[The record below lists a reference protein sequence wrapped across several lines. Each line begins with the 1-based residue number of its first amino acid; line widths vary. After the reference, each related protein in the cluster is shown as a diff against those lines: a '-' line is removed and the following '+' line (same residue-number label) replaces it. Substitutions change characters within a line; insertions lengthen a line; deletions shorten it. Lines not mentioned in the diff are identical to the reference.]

1 MSWWLCIKD
10 AKIDKHFFMWH
21 QVCKA
26 LPVALCHNVHQPL
39 EVHSCVLYQSS
50 LLACSQTFFNYTFCT
65 VFLNNQVSH
74 QSCEVDNILYL
85 SNVCLLSELSI
96 QLSVMMCQF
105 PTAFCTITHPHIHC
119 TVHAHHPFNFLIVVH
134 IPVHE
139 CSIIILL
146 VNAPTYWCVYTCVKY
161 KGNMYTTLLYRFSWA
176 CLVLVNLK
184 WFGN

>member
-1 MSWWLCIKD
+1 MCTISIFSTCMLS
-10 AKIDKHFFMWH
+10 
-21 QVCKA
+21 
-26 LPVALCHNVHQPL
+26 NVLHIH
-39 EVHSCVLYQSS
+39 VYNVWYITI
-50 LLACSQTFFNYTFCT
+50 AIIIIFCT

-105 PTAFCTITHPHIHC
+105 PTAFCTITHSHIHC

-146 VNAPTYWCVYTCVKY
+146 VNAPTY
-161 KGNMYTTLLYRFSWA
+161 
-176 CLVLVNLK
+176 
-184 WFGN
+184 